1 MSTWSG
7 DYILVI
13 EKSET
18 GYGVYAPDLPGCIAT
33 GKTRAQA
40 LQRMREAVTAHIAG
54 LREDG
59 LPIPAPTTEVDYI
72 SV

>member
-1 MSTWSG
+1 MSTQDG
-7 DYILVI
+7 DYVLVI

-33 GKTRAQA
+33 GRNRAQA
-40 LQRMREAVTAHIAG
+40 VRRMREAMTSHIAG

-59 LPIPAPTTEVDYI
+59 LPVPAPTTEVAYL